1 MKRNY
6 FLSAVVALGLS
17 FNSMA
22 QVCTPDVNRTD
33 LVYPKKSA
41 DVAPAIVNTPYEQVF
56 YFKIPKDTVISYLG
70 NNIDGIINSM
80 TLLDIEGV
88 PVGMSYQCNTN
99 NCVFPGNTNGCM
111 VISGVPTSLG
121 AFDIVLKT
129 KTNVTGY
136 INGFPITTTDLY
148 EDFPMTIVVNPDG
161 TVSTQ
166 SASSKNKVSVYP
178 SPTTNQARVDI
189 SAAKGGSAEI
199 SVVNLVGHRVF
210 NTKVENFNGSYSHIL
225 NKSTL
230 GSGLFFV
237 YVNING
243 KETVSKLI
251 IQ

>member
-1 MKRNY
+1 
-6 FLSAVVALGLS
+6 
-17 FNSMA
+17 
-22 QVCTPDVNRTD
+22 
-33 LVYPKKSA
+33 
-41 DVAPAIVNTPYEQVF
+41 
-56 YFKIPKDTVISYLG
+56 
-70 NNIDGIINSM
+70 
-80 TLLDIEGV
+80 
-88 PVGMSYQCNTN
+88 
-99 NCVFPGNTNGCM
+99 M

-121 AFDIVLKT
+121 TFNIVLKT

-136 INGFPITTTDLY
+136 INGFPIITTDLY

-166 SASSKNKVSVYP
+166 NASSKNKVSVYP
-178 SPTTNQARVDI
+178 NPTTNQARVDI

-210 NTKVENFNGSYSHIL
+210 NTKVENFNGSYTHIL

>member
-1 MKRNY
+1 MKHNY
-6 FLSAVVALGLS
+6 FLSAVLALGLS
-17 FNSMA
+17 LNSVA
-22 QVCTPDVNRTD
+22 QVCTPDVNRND
-33 LVYPKKSA
+33 LVYPKNSA
-41 DVAPAIVNTPYEQVF
+41 DVAPATINAPYEQVF
-56 YFKIPKDTVISYLG
+56 YFKIPRDTVVNYAG
-70 NNIDGIINSM
+70 NDIDGIINSM
-80 TLLDIEGV
+80 TIIDIEGV
-88 PVGMSYQCNTN
+88 PVGMSYECNTN
-99 NCVFPGNTNGCM
+99 NCVFPGNSHGCM

-121 AFDIVLKT
+121 TFDIVLKT
-129 KTNVTGY
+129 KTNVTGF

-166 SASSKNKVSVYP
+166 NVSSKNKVSVYP
-178 SPTTNQARVDI
+178 NPTTNQARVDI

-210 NTKVENFNGSYSHIL
+210 NTKVENFNGTYSHIL
-225 NKSTL
+225 NKASL